1 MLNDKEFVLAMQQR
15 TESVWVEKQ
24 TESAESVL
32 AALPL
37 TRADV
42 DDAEARME
50 RFAPFIKKAFPETAK
65 DRGLIESP
73 LTEIPAM
80 RAWLNDSEGADL
92 AGRLFLKCDCDLPVA
107 GSVKA
112 RGGCY
117 EVLKHTEDIA
127 LAHRLVERRDDYSV
141 FATQAFRA
149 FFSRYSL
156 HVGSTGNLGLSI
168 GILGAALGYQV
179 TVHMSADAKQWKKDL
194 LRKKGVTVLEYGADY
209 SYAVAKGR
217 ERASEDPMSH
227 FVDDENSRDLFLGY
241 AAAARRLKAQL
252 TEQQI
257 AVDKEHPLCVYIP
270 CGVGGAPG
278 GICFGLKQEFG
289 DQVHVFFVEPT
300 EAPCMLLGL
309 GTGRMENICCADVG
323 LSGKTAADGLAVGRP
338 SGLVARATRELVSC
352 EATVRD
358 RALFRYQKK
367 LWETENIFIEPSAC
381 AGFHSYVQLA
391 RACAAGLAPETLH
404 PALRNAAHIVWA
416 TGGSLVPEQERQTM
430 LKTKTCP
437 EDLGAAPRIFQ

>member
-1 MLNDKEFVLAMQQR
+1 MLNNKEFVLAMQQR
-15 TESVWVEKQ
+15 RESVWLNPDVRGAEQ
-24 TESAESVL
+24 TLST
-32 AALPL
+32 LPL

-50 RFAPFIKKAFPETAK
+50 RFAPFIKKAFPETAEN
-65 DRGLIESP
+65 RGLIESP

-80 RAWLNDSEGADL
+80 RAWLNGQKAGI
-92 AGRLFLKCDCDLPVA
+92 AGRLFLKRDCDLPVA

-117 EVLKHTEDIA
+117 EVLKYTEDLA
-127 LAHRLVERRDDYSV
+127 LAHGLIERRDDYSV
-141 FATQAFRA
+141 FASRAFRE
-149 FFSRYSL
+149 FFSRRHL

-168 GILGAALGYQV
+168 GIMGAALGYQV

-194 LRKKGVTVLEYGADY
+194 LREKGVTVLEYGADY

-252 TEQQI
+252 TKQQI

-289 DQVHVFFVEPT
+289 DAVQVFFVEPT

-309 GTGRMENICCADVG
+309 SSGVGSGICVQDIGLTGR
-323 LSGKTAADGLAVGRP
+323 TAADGLAVSRC
-338 SGLVARATRELVSC
+338 SDFAARMTAHLVSGGV
-352 EATVRD
+352 TVADERLVPYL
-358 RALFRYQKK
+358 RALR
-367 LWETENIFIEPSAC
+367 ETEGLFAEPSAC
-381 AGFHSYVQLA
+381 AAFMGPA
-391 RACAAGLAPETLH
+391 RFAEAAGE
-404 PALRNAAHIVWA
+404 NACHIVWA
-416 TGGSLVPEQERQTM
+416 TGGALVPQCERER
-430 LKTKTCP
+430 LLNASDVK
-437 EDLGAAPRIFQ
+437 

>member
-1 MLNDKEFVLAMQQR
+1 MRNSKEFLLAMQQR
-15 TESVWVEKQ
+15 SESVWIKKQ
-24 TESAESVL
+24 TEGAEAVL
-32 AALPL
+32 SALPL

-42 DDAEARME
+42 DDAEARLE
-50 RFAPFIKKAFPETAK
+50 RFAPFFKKVFPETEANH
-65 DRGLIESP
+65 GLIESP

-80 RAWLNDSEGADL
+80 RARLNAEGAAL
-92 AGRLFLKCDCDLPVA
+92 LGRLFLKRDSDLAIA

-194 LRKKGVTVLEYGADY
+194 LREKGVTVLEYGADY

-309 GTGRMENICCADVG
+309 SSGVGSGICVQDIGLTGR
-323 LSGKTAADGLAVGRP
+323 TAADGLAISRC
-338 SGLVARATRELVSC
+338 SGLAGQMVKDLVEGGFTVADERLVPYL
-352 EATVRD
+352 
-358 RALFRYQKK
+358 RALH
-367 LWETENIFIEPSAC
+367 ESEGIFAEPSAC
-381 AGFHSYVQLA
+381 AAFVGPARFHE
-391 RACAAGLAPETLH
+391 AADA
-404 PALRNAAHIVWA
+404 ALGDTPRENVTHLVWA
-416 TGGSLVPEQERQTM
+416 TGGALVPQSEREK
-430 LKTKTCP
+430 L
-437 EDLGAAPRIFQ
+437 LNA

>member
-1 MLNDKEFVLAMQQR
+1 MLNNKEFVLAMQQR
-15 TESVWVEKQ
+15 RESVWLNPDVRGAEQ
-24 TESAESVL
+24 TLST
-32 AALPL
+32 LPL

-50 RFAPFIKKAFPETAK
+50 RFAPFIKKAFPETAEN
-65 DRGLIESP
+65 RGLIESP

-80 RAWLNDSEGADL
+80 RAWLNGQKAGI
-92 AGRLFLKCDCDLPVA
+92 AGRLFLKRDCDLPVA

-117 EVLKHTEDIA
+117 EVLKYTEDLA
-127 LAHRLVERRDDYSV
+127 LAHGLIERRDDYSV
-141 FATQAFRA
+141 FASRAFRE
-149 FFSRYSL
+149 FFSRRHL

-168 GILGAALGYQV
+168 GIMGAALGYQV

-194 LRKKGVTVLEYGADY
+194 LREKGVTVLEYGADY

-252 TEQQI
+252 TEQRI

-289 DQVHVFFVEPT
+289 DAVQVFFVEPT

-309 GTGRMENICCADVG
+309 SSGVGSGICVQDIGLTGR
-323 LSGKTAADGLAVGRP
+323 TAADGLAVSRC
-338 SGLVARATRELVSC
+338 SDFAARMTAHLVSGGV
-352 EATVRD
+352 TVADERLVPYL
-358 RALFRYQKK
+358 RALR
-367 LWETENIFIEPSAC
+367 ETEGLFAEPSAC
-381 AGFHSYVQLA
+381 AAFMGPA
-391 RACAAGLAPETLH
+391 RFAEAAGE
-404 PALRNAAHIVWA
+404 NACHIVWA
-416 TGGSLVPEQERQTM
+416 TGGALVPQCERER
-430 LKTKTCP
+430 LLNASDVK
-437 EDLGAAPRIFQ
+437 